1 MENWL
6 KFLKEWVKYFF
17 YCWNLDL
24 KCKCVSLFVLNVK
37 FMFMDFFEI
46 CLFIN
51 ISFINFVRWVNVDKS
66 KGLVS

>member
-6 KFLKEWVKYFF
+6 KFLKELVKYFF
-17 YCWNLDL
+17 NCWNLDC
-24 KCKCVSLFVLNVK
+24 KYKCVSLFVLNVK
-37 FMFMDFFEI
+37 FIFMDFFEI